1 MRKIYSKDD
10 IEVVS
15 LKSTSDKSSFKIMEN
30 DISTIKFEDVIEKLD
45 QPELQNIG
53 DRIKYTFPKKV
64 DIFEAS

>member
-1 MRKIYSKDD
+1 
-10 IEVVS
+10 
-15 LKSTSDKSSFKIMEN
+15 MEN